1 MTIKHAK
8 HHLLAVGSLLLLAAL
23 APSAAPQVAG
33 VSLKVSHE
41 TAPPGGIAQ
50 IKVTVTEPK
59 PITTGRMAL
68 SFTRLDRFA
77 GIAAMSPA
85 NDTFGVAQLRNS
97 EIDFSVLSTTSSFGT
112 NLDYPILTVAARVP
126 ATTPLGTVIPV
137 SLGSDGLRMLAPGG
151 TVYPSELDDGSV
163 TVARGI
169 SIDNVTPGSA
179 DLPAGSVVTIVG
191 HGFVPATKVRFNE
204 AVLSSVRYVDSTQ
217 IQVVLASAARMHGMR
232 IRAENPDGRKTTYF
246 SYQRTRRQ
254 GTSAFPAFQ
263 NVVPLF
269 PLRMA
274 TQARV
279 RIAAVSTALAVQN
292 IGTTTVRTT
301 VDLLAADGRVLATR
315 VTSVGPS
322 RFAVSEISELFGM
335 SYVPGSIVRVRSAA
349 PLQLMAIEVGPSGDA
364 TPIAP
369 Q

>member
-8 HHLLAVGSLLLLAAL
+8 YFLLASGSLLVL
-23 APSAAPQVAG
+23 APLTPNAAPPVAG

-41 TAPPGGIAQ
+41 SAPPGGIAQ
-50 IKVTVTEPK
+50 IKVSVTEPK

-85 NDTFGVAQLRNS
+85 NDTFGVAELRNS
-97 EIDFSVLSTTSSFGT
+97 EIRFSVLSTTSSFGT

-126 ATTPLGTVIPV
+126 ASMPLGTIIPV
-137 SLGSDGLRMLAPGG
+137 SLGSDGLAMVGPGG
-151 TVYPSELDDGSV
+151 AVYPYEVDGGSV

-191 HGFVPATKVRFNE
+191 HGFTPATKVRFNE
-204 AVLSSVRYVDSTQ
+204 TVLSSVRYVDSTH
-217 IQVVLASAARMHGMR
+217 IWVVLASAARMHGMR

-246 SYQRTRRQ
+246 SYQRTQRQ

-269 PLRMA
+269 PLSMA

-279 RIAAVSTALAVQN
+279 RIPAVSTALALQN
-292 IGTTTVRTT
+292 IGPNTVRTA

-315 VTSVGPS
+315 VTNIGPS

-335 SYVPGSIVRVRSAA
+335 SYVPSSIVRVRSAA
-349 PLQLMAIEVGPSGDA
+349 PIQVMGIVVGPSGDA
-364 TPIAP
+364 SPIAP
-369 Q
+369 R

>member
-8 HHLLAVGSLLLLAAL
+8 YCCLAVVALLVL
-23 APSAAPQVAG
+23 APFAPNAAPQVAG

-41 TAPPGGIAQ
+41 ATPPGGIAQ
-50 IKVTVTEPK
+50 IKVSVTEPK

-97 EIDFSVLSTTSSFGT
+97 EIRFSVLSTTSSFGT

-126 ATTPLGTVIPV
+126 ASTPLGTVIPV
-137 SLGSDGLRMLAPGG
+137 SLGSDGLAMFGPGG
-151 TVYPSELDDGSV
+151 AVYPYEVDDGSV

-169 SIDNVTPGSA
+169 SIDDVTPGSA

-191 HGFVPATKVRFNE
+191 HGFTPATKVRLNE
-204 AVLSSVRYVDSTQ
+204 AILSSVRFVDSTH

-232 IRAENPDGRKTTYF
+232 IRAENPDGHKTTYF

-269 PLRMA
+269 PLRMSA
-274 TQARV
+274 EARV
-279 RIAAVSTALAVQN
+279 RITAVPTALALQN
-292 IGTTTVRTT
+292 IGTASVRAA

-315 VTSVGPS
+315 VIRIAPS

-335 SYVPGSIVRVRSAA
+335 SYVPSSIVRVRSAA
-349 PLQLMAIEVGPSGDA
+349 PIQAMGIEVNPSGDA
-364 TPIAP
+364 RPIAP
-369 Q
+369 R